1 VSADL
6 ITSEQTGG
14 PGAPS
19 PARRPHLGVFIAGV
33 AAAAALVVAL
43 VLSAGGAPMRAP
55 ALAPLVRLG
64 GGPPVVLPGQHGAAH
79 ATAVVFFAS
88 WCPPCRAELP
98 VVARVARRE
107 AASAGAVAFIG
118 VDGNDE
124 PATGLAFAR
133 ASGVAFPVGEDPD
146 SVVAPRFGLEGYPD
160 IVFVGADG
168 TIVGT
173 ARGAISAS
181 SLRGWLARLG
191 AP

>member
-6 ITSEQTGG
+6 ATSERA
-14 PGAPS
+14 PGTEAS
-19 PARRPHLGVFIAGV
+19 PPRRRRGHLAGLV
-33 AAAAALVVAL
+33 AGLAAAAVVVAL
-43 VLSAGGAPMRAP
+43 VVTAGGGTERAP
-55 ALAPLVRLG
+55 SVAPLVRLG
-64 GGPPVVLPGQHGAAH
+64 GGPSVPLPGPHGDDRP
-79 ATAVVFFAS
+79 TAVVFFAS